1 MKRTIWVLLI
11 AAMTMAAGTKAS
23 AQYADL
29 ARKGTSLYSGTEKL
43 TTGQMQAL
51 FDSTGGAVTYDAWR
65 SASRGFNAGKGL
77 LISFGALTGAGLLTT
92 GIGAVGLM
100 VEGVAVGIGTAMF
113 APLAVAS
120 GNDLGLDYDSKF
132 AGVAVAGVC
141 IVGAGLACMI
151 AGTTVYCIYKKK
163 LNDMTETCGRHASS
177 VSLSFGPQKYGTGFA
192 LTF

>member
-11 AAMTMAAGTKAS
+11 AAMAMAAGTKAS

-120 GNDLGLDYDSKF
+120 GNDLGLDYNSKF

-141 IVGAGLACMI
+141 MVGAGLACMI

-163 LNDMTETCGRHASS
+163 LNDMTETCGRYVSS

>member
-100 VEGVAVGIGTAMF
+100 VEGVAVGIGTVMF
-113 APLAVAS
+113 APLVVAS
-120 GNDLGLDYDSKF
+120 GNDLGLDYNSKF

-141 IVGAGLACMI
+141 MVGAGLACMI

-163 LNDMTETCGRHASS
+163 LNDMTETCGRYVSS

>member
-1 MKRTIWVLLI
+1 MKRIIWVLLI

-120 GNDLGLDYDSKF
+120 GNDLGLDYNSKF

-141 IVGAGLACMI
+141 MVGAGLACMI

-163 LNDMTETCGRHASS
+163 LNDMTETCGRYVSS

>member
-141 IVGAGLACMI
+141 MVGAGLACMI

-163 LNDMTETCGRHASS
+163 LNDMTETCGRYVSS

>member
-100 VEGVAVGIGTAMF
+100 VEGVAVGIGTVMF

-120 GNDLGLDYDSKF
+120 GNDLGLDYNSKF

-141 IVGAGLACMI
+141 MVGAGLACMI

-163 LNDMTETCGRHASS
+163 LNDMTETCGRYVSS

>member
-120 GNDLGLDYDSKF
+120 GNDLGLDYNSKF

-141 IVGAGLACMI
+141 MVGAGLACMI

-163 LNDMTETCGRHASS
+163 LNRMTAVCNDS
-177 VSLSFGPQKYGTGFA
+177 VSEVQLSFGMKDHGIGFS
-192 LTF
+192 LEF

>member
-120 GNDLGLDYDSKF
+120 GNDLGLDYNSKF

-141 IVGAGLACMI
+141 MVGAGLACMI

-163 LNDMTETCGRHASS
+163 LNDMTETCGRYVSS

>member
-1 MKRTIWVLLI
+1 MLLI

-100 VEGVAVGIGTAMF
+100 VEGVAVGIGTVMF
-113 APLAVAS
+113 APLVVAS
-120 GNDLGLDYDSKF
+120 GNDLGLDYNSKF

-141 IVGAGLACMI
+141 MVGAGLACMI

-163 LNDMTETCGRHASS
+163 LNDMTETCGRYVSS

>member
-1 MKRTIWVLLI
+1 MLLI

-100 VEGVAVGIGTAMF
+100 VEGVVVGIGTAMF
-113 APLAVAS
+113 AP
-120 GNDLGLDYDSKF
+120 
-132 AGVAVAGVC
+132 
-141 IVGAGLACMI
+141 
-151 AGTTVYCIYKKK
+151 
-163 LNDMTETCGRHASS
+163 
-177 VSLSFGPQKYGTGFA
+177 
-192 LTF
+192 

>member
-11 AAMTMAAGTKAS
+11 AAMTMAAGTKDS

-141 IVGAGLACMI
+141 MVGAGLACMI

-163 LNDMTETCGRHASS
+163 LNDMTETCGRYVSS

>member
-1 MKRTIWVLLI
+1 MKRIIWVLLI
-11 AAMTMAAGTKAS
+11 AAMAMAAGTKAS

-100 VEGVAVGIGTAMF
+100 VEGIAVGIGTAMF
-113 APLAVAS
+113 APLAAAS
-120 GNDLGLDYDSKF
+120 GNDLGLDYNSKF

-141 IVGAGLACMI
+141 MVGAGLACMI

-163 LNDMTETCGRHASS
+163 LNRMTAVCNDS
-177 VSLSFGPQKYGTGFA
+177 VSEVQLSFGMKDHGIGFS
-192 LTF
+192 LEF